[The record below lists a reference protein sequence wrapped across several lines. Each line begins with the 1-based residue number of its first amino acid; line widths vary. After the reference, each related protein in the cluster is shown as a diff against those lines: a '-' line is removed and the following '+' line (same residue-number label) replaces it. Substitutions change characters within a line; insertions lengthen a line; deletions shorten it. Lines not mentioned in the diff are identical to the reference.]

1 MRLERERLER
11 ERLERERLE
20 RLERLERERLERE
33 RLERVRLERERLER
47 KRLERERLEIVDPG
61 RVKREKLERLETK
74 RLERRARGIIDTI
87 TEKEKKALLLRA
99 DIIDY
104 EYIEELI
111 AKYGQII
118 DVFNILISGRAR
130 SYHLLRKLLTN
141 YPELITEENFNKI
154 IALDPPVPT
163 NQPGQSPEHLI
174 MPNNPLYKPRDREQ
188 LIIDLISRKPRLVTE
203 HNIEQIRQYITQEV
217 NYINRLKTFYRD
229 SGLDGHHEVI
239 PKIIGLDRKQLILN
253 QIRQLLASR

>member
-1 MRLERERLER
+1 MRLE
-11 ERLERERLE
+11 
-20 RLERLERERLERE
+20 
-33 RLERVRLERERLER
+33 
-47 KRLERERLEIVDPG
+47 
-61 RVKREKLERLETK
+61 RVKREKLERIETK

-87 TEKEKKALLLRA
+87 TEKEKRALLLRA

-130 SYHLLRKLLTN
+130 SYHLLRELLTN

-154 IALDPPVPT
+154 IALDPPVPP

-188 LIIDLISRKPRLVTE
+188 LIIDLISRNPRLVTE